1 VRVRTPDE
9 VATSAIDRFVKM
21 TAQGSNVDSN
31 AWKAAISAEARVFAQ
46 EILQS
51 AAKIAGGR
59 AGKAII
65 EALAEA
71 AG

>member
-1 VRVRTPDE
+1 
-9 VATSAIDRFVKM
+9 M